1 MSVKVLKSTG
11 VTRKIDELGRI
22 VVPKEIRKNLG
33 IREGESLEIYTSDDA
48 IVLKKHYEIW
58 QNHENIKRIINIA
71 EDMLNL
77 EVLVTD
83 REKIILGSCK
93 NTKLSVE
100 LLSYIDNR
108 QMYFGYVESLGDIY
122 TLVPI
127 ISESSALG
135 LIMIKE
141 NVDNSKIGKF
151 LARLIADKID
161 IT

>member
-71 EDMLNL
+71 EDMLGL

-83 REKIILGSCK
+83 REKIILGNGN
-93 NTKLSVE
+93 NTKLSEE

-108 QMYFGYVESLGDIY
+108 EMYFGYLESLGDIY